1 MNSTKKR
8 LCINGAVN
16 WAGSLAQMAAV
27 FVVSPIL
34 VRGLGDERYG
44 VWALVE
50 SVLAYLTLFDLGIG
64 AAVVRYIAKFEGQD
78 QTEELNK
85 TFSASL
91 VLFALA
97 GLGVLAVAALI
108 LWPLWPW
115 VPVPS
120 RFRHEAWWQLAIL
133 SFNLAVGL
141 PLGVFT
147 AVLDGLQRYVPKA
160 LVRIVTLI
168 VRSVALV
175 LVVQQGGGLLQ
186 VALAV
191 TVVGLIEHAVLGLL
205 TVIYLP
211 TLRFAP
217 RQVDRATMQSIFKY
231 SFNAFV
237 AMIAGRISFQTD
249 SIVIGS
255 FLPLAQITFFAL
267 PARLCEHAK
276 STLRSITTVLTPYI
290 SQLEGGRDFAAIR
303 RVYIDA
309 TRYVLWLIM
318 PVQFGFWFL
327 GASFFELWIGPEY
340 AKKCQPILI
349 VLAAPLAL
357 TLSQSIAGRIL
368 FGIGEL
374 KFFSRLLLAEAA
386 ANLVLSILL
395 VEQYGTLGVAIGTAI
410 PSFAMNILL
419 IVHVCRILEL
429 SIFGY
434 LKRSMLAPSIAA
446 APAIGIWL
454 LLVNYVSP
462 VGWYSFAFVGAAGV
476 LSQLVTAGL
485 YEIGYLRMFVWMLG
499 RGSSANAI
507 TIDSAPT
514 PGLGADV

>member
-16 WAGSLAQMAAV
+16 WAGSLAQIVAV

-34 VRGLGDERYG
+34 VHGLGDERYG

-78 QTEELNK
+78 QTDELNK

-91 VLFALA
+91 VLFAMA

-108 LWPLWPW
+108 LWPLWQW

-175 LVVQQGGGLLQ
+175 IVVQQGGGLLQ

-191 TVVGLIEHAVLGLL
+191 TVVGLIEHAVMGLL

-217 RQVDRATMQSIFKY
+217 RQVDRTTMQSIFGY
-231 SFNAFV
+231 SCNAFL
-237 AMIAGRISFQTD
+237 AMIAGRMSFQTD

-290 SQLEGGRDFAAIR
+290 SQLEGGGEFDKIR
-303 RVYIDA
+303 RIYIDA
-309 TRYVLWLIM
+309 SRYVLWLIL
-318 PVQFGFWFL
+318 PVQVGFWLL
-327 GASFFELWIGPEY
+327 GGYFFALWIGPEH
-340 AKKCQPILI
+340 AKHCHPVLI
-349 VLAAPLAL
+349 VLATPLAL
-357 TLSQSIAGRIL
+357 ALSQSIAGRVL
-368 FGIGEL
+368 YGIGEL
-374 KFFSRLLLAEAA
+374 KFFSRLVLLEAT
-386 ANLVLSILL
+386 ANLLLSIILIRPF
-395 VEQYGTLGVAIGTAI
+395 GIIGVAVGTALPTI
-410 PSFAMNILL
+410 LMNIAL
-419 IVHVCRILEL
+419 IVHVCGKLKLPLRT
-429 SIFGY
+429 Y
-434 LKRSMLAPSIAA
+434 LRQSLLAPWMAAIPSGICWAVLIAYMPIYNWFDFFFVGVLGAVCFLTPAFIYENGFKRWRSMLESSI
-446 APAIGIWL
+446 
-454 LLVNYVSP
+454 
-462 VGWYSFAFVGAAGV
+462 VGDDS
-476 LSQLVTAGL
+476 TT
-485 YEIGYLRMFVWMLG
+485 ILRHQDNV
-499 RGSSANAI
+499 
-507 TIDSAPT
+507 
-514 PGLGADV
+514 ADVQ